1 LAPQQIAGLRFD
13 PEKDPGRLLNR
24 TQITAGKDAHHRPR
38 GVAAEELRRHN
49 LATVLERLHL
59 LGSISRSELTA
70 TMGLNRSTIAD
81 LIGELS
87 TLGLV
92 VEGPALASSGPGR
105 PSPIV
110 RTRPQGATV
119 LAIEISVDSV
129 AVATVGLG
137 GHVFEQ
143 VRVPRARGFSAE
155 RTVQDVVRL
164 ARPMLAAL
172 APGSGLTGVGVGVAG
187 VARRS
192 DGFVHLAPNLGW
204 RNVPLGDMLASELG
218 LVERVLV
225 SNEADLGALAEYRRG
240 AGAGV
245 PHLIYISGEAGIGA
259 GIIYDGKPMLGA
271 AGYAGE
277 AGHTLVNPEGHQC
290 RCGAMGCWE
299 TEAGEAALARRA
311 GIPSSVTGLDL
322 VETIVARA
330 DAGDQKTLDAIA
342 EIGRW
347 LGLGIGN
354 LINVF
359 NPQLV
364 VLGGFY
370 HPLFPFLE
378 KAVAEGARLA
388 ALDAPGDIAEIV
400 AGDLGT
406 DAPLIGAAELAIWKV
421 ISDPAGNSRDRAG

>member
-1 LAPQQIAGLRFD
+1 M
-13 PEKDPGRLLNR
+13 
-24 TQITAGKDAHHRPR
+24 TAGRDAQYQLR

-49 LATVLERLHL
+49 LSTLLERLHL
-59 LGSISRSELTA
+59 LGPISRSELTA

-87 TLGLV
+87 SLGLV
-92 VEGPALASSGPGR
+92 VEGPAMAASGPGR

-110 RTRPQGATV
+110 RTRPQGAAV
-119 LAIEISVDSV
+119 LAIEVSVDSV

-137 GHVFEQ
+137 GYVYRQ
-143 VRVPRARGFSAE
+143 VRVPRPRGTSPQE
-155 RTVQDVVRL
+155 TVQHVAGL
-164 ARPMLAAL
+164 AKQLLAAL
-172 APGSGLTGVGVGVAG
+172 PPDAVLTGVGAGVAG

-204 RNVPLGDMLASELG
+204 RNVPLGEMLASELG
-218 LVERVLV
+218 LSDPVLV
-225 SNEADLGALAEYRRG
+225 ANEADLGALAEHRRG
-240 AGAGV
+240 VGAGI

-259 GIIYDGKPMLGA
+259 GIIHDGKPMLGA

-277 AGHTLVNPEGHQC
+277 AGHTLINPDGHQC
-290 RCGAMGCWE
+290 RCGAIGCWE
-299 TEAGEAALARRA
+299 TEAGEAALARHA
-311 GIPSSVTGLDL
+311 GIPATVAGLGVLDT
-322 VETIVARA
+322 VVARA
-330 DAGDQKTLDAIA
+330 DAGDQKTLDAIV

-370 HPLFPFLE
+370 HPLFPWLE
-378 KAVAEGARLA
+378 KAVYEGARLG
-388 ALDAPGDIAEIV
+388 ALDAPGDIAEI
-400 AGDLGT
+400 AASGLGP
-406 DAPLIGAAELAIWKV
+406 DAPLVGAAELAISEV
-421 ISDPAGNSRDRAG
+421 IADPAGSSRARAG